1 MSAFKFF
8 LMVDVHADTF
18 VYFTSSDNLKNEH
31 EGQPPDCSI
40 SMKESEMVQ
49 VECVG
54 GMQGNLLSDKLC
66 LTIACE

>member
-40 SMKESEMVQ
+40 SVKESEMVQ

-54 GMQGNLLSDKLC
+54 SMQGNLPSDKSMLYV
-66 LTIACE
+66 

>member
-8 LMVDVHADTF
+8 PMVDVHADTF
-18 VYFTSSDNLKNEH
+18 VYFMSLANLKNKH

-40 SMKESEMVQ
+40 SVKESEMVQ

-54 GMQGNLLSDKLC
+54 IMQGNLLSDKSMLYV
-66 LTIACE
+66 